1 MRCCWQIG
9 WNFYA
14 FCTVISRWVSV
25 PHLEQRYP
33 TVYSVVSGTGTS
45 VRSVISTSQRGHCTL
60 GARSMRRAKSCSIV
74 MVQH

>member
-45 VRSVISTSQRGHCTL
+45 VRSEV
-60 GARSMRRAKSCSIV
+60 ARRDHVRAAQLIPI
-74 MVQH
+74 